1 MFRRFIL
8 TAVTGVGLTLLTA
21 GPGFAEDT
29 PPVAVDP
36 LNGAWADLAE
46 TEGDLLSGAQFTQL
60 TSLAY
65 QTAVVRV
72 CDSHT
77 LDKDA
82 VGKALDKLLTQAE
95 QKLAP
100 EQQDERTAAILI
112 AFGARYGLF
121 IAEAHLDK
129 KAFCES
135 AAKLKDGSGNLPLF
149 LK

>member
-1 MFRRFIL
+1 MSRRLIL
-8 TAVTGVGLTLLTA
+8 TAVSGVVLALSAA
-21 GPGFAEDT
+21 GPSFAENI
-29 PPVAVDP
+29 PPIATDP
-36 LNGAWADLAE
+36 LNGAWEDLAE
-46 TEGDLLSGAQFTQL
+46 TEGNLLSGAQFAQL

-82 VGKALDKLLTQAE
+82 VGKALDKLLTEAE

-129 KAFCES
+129 KTFCGS
-135 AAKLKDGSGNLPLF
+135 AATLKEGADNLPLF